1 MPTIAHCKLLT
12 VNCKLLP
19 NQLYYLQI
27 QNFIA
32 INTKTHHGAQLVPT
46 LFAGSAGIQMQA
58 ADLFIIN
65 HF

>member
-12 VNCKLLP
+12 VNYKLLP

-32 INTKTHHGAQLVPT
+32 INTKTHHGAQLVPALLT
-46 LFAGSAGIQMQA
+46 GGTGI
-58 ADLFIIN
+58 
-65 HF
+65 